1 MNSSLELLNIIR
13 KKREGLSKGQKKIAD
28 YVLNN
33 YEKAAFLT
41 ALELGNEAGVSE
53 STVVRFASALGLS
66 GYPEFQRKL
75 AGMVQEKIHSIERI
89 EVAGGAMPRDQ
100 VLNNVLKADS
110 SKILLTLESI
120 LNARHVYI
128 IGLRSCGPLA

>member
-66 GYPEFQRKL
+66 GYPEF
-75 AGMVQEKIHSIERI
+75 
-89 EVAGGAMPRDQ
+89 
-100 VLNNVLKADS
+100 
-110 SKILLTLESI
+110 
-120 LNARHVYI
+120 
-128 IGLRSCGPLA
+128 